1 MVNVKEHECEMLS
14 ICCGA
19 TSNEYVD
26 EFCNACNEW
35 AEFECN
41 ECEDNNV

>member
-1 MVNVKEHECEMLS
+1 MANVKEHDCEMLS

-19 TSNEYVD
+19 SPNEFLD
-26 EFCNACNEW
+26 TFCNACNEW
-35 AEFECN
+35 AEFECD